1 VPCCSQRRVRRKGR
15 SGQRL
20 AGQSSVLHP
29 RCMKVLQ
36 EPHVSELICLHCIAR
51 TGAHD
56 GARQLRLD
64 SAGSHTSGGCAAAT
78 DSSCGAGVDSACPQ
92 WQAMPIKLSDSAVP
106 LSRRSSAPSACA
118 PPPGG
123 AFLSKTSTSRTAL
136 CRRSA
141 CSAGAR
147 RPARRRVRHE
157 AEHGAVAVIRLGRL
171 HAQEARV
178 AHGGLD
184 VHLVVLPPRAPRA
197 SAAQPA

>member
-56 GARQLRLD
+56 GASQLRLD

-92 WQAMPIKLSDSAVP
+92 WQAMPCARLAAGIVANLPATGR
-106 LSRRSSAPSACA
+106 LAPSAQ
-118 PPPGG
+118 
-123 AFLSKTSTSRTAL
+123 
-136 CRRSA
+136 
-141 CSAGAR
+141 
-147 RPARRRVRHE
+147 
-157 AEHGAVAVIRLGRL
+157 HG
-171 HAQEARV
+171 
-178 AHGGLD
+178 
-184 VHLVVLPPRAPRA
+184 
-197 SAAQPA
+197 